1 MYHKTRWNISY
12 CLRILA
18 KAPKL
23 ETVTTKYSYKIP
35 PQKKKLT
42 KTQVSQSSYYHTVQ
56 TNKTRNLKTDS

>member
-35 PQKKKLT
+35 PQKKNLLKHKSVSPAITTLSRLIKLEI
-42 KTQVSQSSYYHTVQ
+42 
-56 TNKTRNLKTDS
+56 